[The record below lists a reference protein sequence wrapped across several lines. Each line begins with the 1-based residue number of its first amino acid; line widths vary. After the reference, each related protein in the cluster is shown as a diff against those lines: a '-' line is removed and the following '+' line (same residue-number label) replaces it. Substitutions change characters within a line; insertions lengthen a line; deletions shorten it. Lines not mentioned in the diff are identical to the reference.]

1 MKLLVTEIFKVKIG
15 VVPDIMKK
23 IFEIDNGNYSCIKL
37 QHDFLL
43 KRDNVRSVYYGT
55 NKATFFIGP
64 KIWDIS
70 PNGSKDTTSSKSF
83 RDNLKKWIPEN
94 CHHRLCKTY
103 IHHLGFL

>member
-1 MKLLVTEIFKVKIG
+1 MVTEIFKVKIG

-43 KRDNVRSVYYGT
+43 KGDNVRSVYYGT

-70 PNGSKDTTSSKSF
+70 PKVSEIILKSGFLKTVTTDYVK
-83 RDNLKKWIPEN
+83 
-94 CHHRLCKTY
+94 H